1 MNNKI
6 FSALSLLL
14 IIPVLVYGQDDNL
27 KSKEIGLSIFSAEMN
42 GETLNHETEPKF
54 IIGPYFNKYFN
65 NISWITSVEAGINNI
80 NDDCQSCADSFYGLA
95 TLTELSISSGARY
108 TFLRK
113 NELPLKP
120 FVESDIYY
128 TFSNY
133 QGSFQ
138 GGLSGD
144 GTLRDSNYNSA
155 GIIGR
160 AGLSIYLTKSFSISL
175 SASLKYG
182 YVNSNNKLTGEKDNY
197 IGFTTITP
205 FQLRAAYL
213 F

>member
-1 MNNKI
+1 MKNKRY
-6 FSALSLLL
+6 SLLSLMLL
-14 IIPVLVYGQDDNL
+14 IPVLIFGQEDKL
-27 KSKEIGLSIFSAEMN
+27 MSREIGISIFSAEMN

-54 IIGPYFNKYFN
+54 IIGPYFNKYYN

-80 NDDCQSCADSFYGLA
+80 NDDCRSCADSYYGLA
-95 TLTELSISSGARY
+95 TLTEFSISSGVRY

-113 NELPLKP
+113 NEIPFKP
-120 FVESDIYY
+120 FAESDLYY

-133 QGSFQ
+133 KGSFQ

-144 GTLRDSNYNSA
+144 GTIRDSNYNSV

-160 AGLSIYLTKSFSISL
+160 AGFAIYLTKSFSISL
-175 SASLKYG
+175 SSSLKFG
-182 YVNSNNKLTGEKDNY
+182 YVKSNNKLTGEKDNY
-197 IGFTTITP
+197 TGVTTIT
-205 FQLRAAYL
+205 FLQLRVAYL